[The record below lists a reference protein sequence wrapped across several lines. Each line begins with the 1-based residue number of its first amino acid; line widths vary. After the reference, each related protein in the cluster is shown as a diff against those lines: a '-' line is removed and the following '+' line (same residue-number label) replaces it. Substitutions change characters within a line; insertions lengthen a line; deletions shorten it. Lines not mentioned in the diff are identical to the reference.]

1 LNIKHA
7 KIVFSENG
15 AEVNNIDE
23 ISANSLLYISQ
34 GEPFF
39 RGGDVSSSFI
49 ESYSISVLGTA
60 SVGKSAIT
68 LRYVRDFF
76 AKDWD
81 PTIEDAYKKTVEID
95 GKPCKLEI
103 LDTAGQ
109 DVR

>member
-1 LNIKHA
+1 M
-7 KIVFSENG
+7 VYSENG

-39 RGGDVSSSFI
+39 RSSGNDKSAAAAALL
-49 ESYSISVLGTA
+49 ETYSVSVLGTGG
-60 SVGKSAIT
+60 VGKSAIT
-68 LRYVRDFF
+68 LRFVRDFF

-81 PTIEDAYKKTVEID
+81 PTIEDAYKKTVD
-95 GKPCKLEI
+95 VDSKPCKLEI

-109 DVR
+109 DVC